1 MSSSEPGPVGNYAVQ
16 FAKFGGATVIATVS
30 NKDKADIASIAGAD
44 HVVNYRD
51 ENVAGRIGEITN
63 GDGVDRVVDVE
74 FGGNLE
80 TSLAVL
86 KANGVIATYASGA
99 EPEPVVPFYSFL
111 YKNLSIRFELVFL
124 MPEEAKIRAVEDITL
139 WLNDDR
145 VRHQVGKTFP
155 LQDTIAAHEAVEQGA
170 QGKVL
175 IDIAG

>member
-1 MSSSEPGPVGNYAVQ
+1 M
-16 FAKFGGATVIATVS
+16 
-30 NKDKADIASIAGAD
+30 
-44 HVVNYRD
+44 
-51 ENVAGRIGEITN
+51 
-63 GDGVDRVVDVE
+63 DVE

-124 MPEEAKIRAVEDITL
+124 MPEEAKIRAVEDITS
-139 WLNDDR
+139 WLKDDR

-155 LQDTIAAHEAVEQGA
+155 LQDAVAAHEAVEQGA

-175 IDIAG
+175 IDIVG